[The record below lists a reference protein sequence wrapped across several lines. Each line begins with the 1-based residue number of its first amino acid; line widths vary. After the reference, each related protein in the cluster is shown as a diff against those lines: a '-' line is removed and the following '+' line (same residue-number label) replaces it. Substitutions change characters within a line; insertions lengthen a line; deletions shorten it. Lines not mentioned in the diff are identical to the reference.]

1 MPGLCAIVGDSG
13 TRPPAVQLRAMLQR
27 MMHFDSFTRVEYV
40 DRAQPV
46 ALGRVALPWA
56 DDGSPAISEDRQLVV
71 VLDGELYDVGA
82 ERARLSAAGC
92 RFTANTDAE
101 LILHGWKHE
110 GAAFLARLHGSFTAA
125 MWDSSKRQLTVLND
139 RFGLR
144 PLYLA
149 QVAGRLLVSSEIK
162 ALLADPALR
171 RTWSLAGVAE
181 FFTFGY
187 FLNDDTLFENVRALP
202 PAGCA
207 TYNVAD
213 GHLHIEPYWRAQP
226 NVVGGSSA
234 DRAQALE
241 SAFVNAV
248 ARRVTPAERLGL
260 SLSGGM
266 DARTI
271 LGVMPPAIGNLTSVS
286 IGVEGSID
294 HRCASR
300 LAALAGV
307 PHHCHVLDD
316 RFLNDFERHLRL
328 MVLLTD
334 GHYLDQGI
342 VVPTLPT
349 YRDLGIEV
357 LLRGHGGELL
367 HMDKAYAFS
376 VDEEALTAS
385 EASLE
390 RWLYAHLSDY
400 MLDGVPPGVF
410 AGELEQA
417 IPALGR
423 ESLQTS
429 IGAASMFDSPQ
440 QRIWHLFLT
449 QRLHRETAASMQ
461 KFGCYAD
468 VRLPFIDNDVLDVVF
483 SLPPR
488 EKLGDALLVNIL
500 RHHCPEFLQVV
511 NSNTG
516 TTPASGS
523 VRTSV
528 AKLRLRAY
536 SKLGVRGYQP
546 YERLGLWLSQELRGF
561 VERTLLSDELFGRGL
576 FNADEIRRLVQRHM
590 DRQANHTFFLM
601 ALLIF
606 ELGQQMLAGPEAF
619 VRDIG
624 PLSTHAVSAP

>member
-1 MPGLCAIVGDSG
+1 
-13 TRPPAVQLRAMLQR
+13 MLQR
-27 MMHFDSFTRVEYV
+27 MMHFDSFN
-40 DRAQPV
+40 RAKYCDDTQRI

-56 DDGSPAISEDRQLVV
+56 DDGSPAISTDRQWAV
-71 VLDGELYDVGA
+71 VLDGELYDVSA
-82 ERARLSAAGC
+82 ERARLTAAGC

-101 LILHGWKHE
+101 LLLHAWRHE
-110 GAAFLARLHGSFTAA
+110 GAAFLARLHGSFTAVI
-125 MWDSSKRQLTVLND
+125 WDSAKRELTVIND
-139 RFGLR
+139 RFGLK

-149 QVAGRLLVSSEIK
+149 QVAGRLLVSTEIK

-171 RTWSLAGVAE
+171 RTWSLTGVAE

-202 PAGCA
+202 PAACA

-213 GHLHIEPYWRAQP
+213 GHLRIEPYWRARP
-226 NVVGGSSA
+226 NAVGGGV
-234 DRAQALE
+234 DERVKALE
-241 SAFVNAV
+241 SSFVTAV
-248 ARRVTPAERLGL
+248 ARRARPGERLGL

-271 LGVMPPAIGNLTSVS
+271 LGVMPRNIDSLTSVS

-307 PHHCHVLDD
+307 PHHCHVLDS
-316 RFLNDFERHLRL
+316 RFLDDFERHLRL

-349 YRDLGIEV
+349 YGDFGIQV

-376 VDEEALTAS
+376 VDDAAMTAS
-385 EASLE
+385 EADLE
-390 RWLYAHLSDY
+390 RWLYTHLSSY

-410 AGELEQA
+410 AGDFNGTMSE
-417 IPALGR
+417 IGR
-423 ESLQTS
+423 QSLRTS
-429 IGAASMFDSPQ
+429 IDAASMFDSPQ
-440 QRIWHLFLT
+440 QRIWHLFLN

-468 VRLPFIDNDVLDVVF
+468 VRQPYIDNDVIDVIF
-483 SLPPR
+483 SMPPR
-488 EKLGDALLVNIL
+488 EKLGDALQVNIL
-500 RHHCPEFLQVV
+500 KHHRPEFLKVM

-516 TTPASGS
+516 TTPESGGL
-523 VRTSV
+523 RTNM

-546 YERLGLWLSQELRGF
+546 YERLGLWLSRELRGF
-561 VERTLLSDELFGRGL
+561 VERTLLSDEFFSRGL
-576 FNADEIRRLVQRHM
+576 FDADEVRALVNRHVN
-590 DRQANHTFFLM
+590 RQANHTFFLM

-606 ELGQQMLAGPEAF
+606 ELGQRMLADPETFAHS
-619 VRDIG
+619 IE
-624 PLSTHAVSAP
+624 PLPEKPVFAS